1 MVHQLL
7 YHRAGHVLHDVTV
20 DHSGDDGDGDDLAT
34 LLDDGPDFFIFNPH
48 DVLPIDLQEVV
59 IDEETISGSRGIHS
73 YGSDLSFLELESNVS
88 SRILKYHKRVYLRFT
103 KICNTFISNKA
114 PSYDEIRP

>member
-20 DHSGDDGDGDDLAT
+20 DHGGDDGDGDDLAA
-34 LLDDGPDFFIFNPH
+34 LLDDGPDFFIFDPH
-48 DVLPIDLQEVV
+48 DVLPIHLQEVV
-59 IDEETISGSRGIHS
+59 VDEETIAGCGRIHG

-88 SRILKYHKRVYLRFT
+88 SRVL
-103 KICNTFISNKA
+103 
-114 PSYDEIRP
+114 

>member
-59 IDEETISGSRGIHS
+59 IDEKTVSGSRGIHS
-73 YGSDLSFLELESNVS
+73 YGSDLSFLELESNMS
-88 SRILKYHKRVYLRFT
+88 SRVL
-103 KICNTFISNKA
+103 
-114 PSYDEIRP
+114 